1 MSVLGKAHYVARE
14 RMDIVGRRIS
24 VFSCHGLSYKMM
36 MISAAGPEGAV
47 GEDAVHGPE
56 PIDTCL

>member
-24 VFSCHGLSYKMM
+24 GFFFATDCH
-36 MISAAGPEGAV
+36 IR
-47 GEDAVHGPE
+47 
-56 PIDTCL
+56 